1 MSPYT
6 PPSPEEAV
14 KGVELPAGELE
25 HLGTLIKVMARL
37 RMPDGCP
44 WDRVQTH
51 ESLLPNLL
59 EESYEY
65 LHAVRDGDIPAMRE
79 ELGDLLLQ
87 VIFHAQIA
95 AESPQSPPFIEPPQ
109 SPPSIEGGVG
119 GVANPLGFTLGD
131 CARELSEKL
140 IRRHPHVFG
149 DDKAADETEALASW
163 HSAKKGEGAHTLDL
177 DKVPR
182 SMPALMR
189 ARKVQNK
196 AAKVGFQWPNVD
208 GAMLKVDEELAELKE
223 AIAFPPPLAGG
234 AGGGVSPIEDELGDL
249 LFAVV
254 NVARYL
260 HVDPEVALI
269 GTVEKFIR
277 RFKHIEQRLAEEGL
291 SLGEASLEVMDKF
304 WDEAKAL

>member
-1 MSPYT
+1 ML
-6 PPSPEEAV
+6 EEA
-14 KGVELPAGELE
+14 
-25 HLGTLIKVMARL
+25 
-37 RMPDGCP
+37 
-44 WDRVQTH
+44 
-51 ESLLPNLL
+51 
-59 EESYEY
+59 YEY
-65 LHAVRDGDIPAMRE
+65 VHAVKDNDLPAMRE

-95 AESPQSPPFIEPPQ
+95 ADSPAYIDSPQ

-119 GVANPLGFTLGD
+119 GGVNPLRFTLGD

-196 AAKVGFQWPNVD
+196 AAKVGFQWPDVS
-208 GAMLKVDEELAELKE
+208 GAIEKVDEELAELKE
-223 AIAFPPPLAGG
+223 AIAYPRLSRVGG
-234 AGGGVSPIEDELGDL
+234 NPSGAADRGGSVAAIEDELGDL

-254 NVARYL
+254 NVSRYL
-260 HVDPEVALI
+260 HVDPEIALI

-291 SLGEASLEVMDKF
+291 TLGEASLEVMDKF
-304 WDEAKAL
+304 WDEAKGT

>member
-1 MSPYT
+1 MSSYI
-6 PPSPEEAV
+6 PPSPEDAV
-14 KGVELPAGELE
+14 RGIELPAGELD
-25 HLGTLIKVMARL
+25 HLGTLIKIMARL

-44 WDRVQTH
+44 WDRAQTF
-51 ESLLPNLL
+51 ESLLPNML
-59 EESYEY
+59 EEAYEY
-65 LHAVRDGDIPAMRE
+65 VHAVKDNDLPAMRE

-95 AESPQSPPFIEPPQ
+95 AESSLIPH
-109 SPPSIEGGVG
+109 PSSLQGGG
-119 GVANPLGFTLGD
+119 GASSIRFTLGD

-140 IRRHPHVFG
+140 VRRHPHVFG

-182 SMPALMR
+182 SMPSLMR

-196 AAKVGFQWPNVD
+196 AAKVGFQWPDVE
-208 GAMLKVDEELAELKE
+208 GAMEKVDEELAELKE
-223 AIAFPPPLAGG
+223 AIAYSHHSGASRNPSGATDLGG
-234 AGGGVSPIEDELGDL
+234 SAVDIEDELGDL

-254 NVARYL
+254 NVSRYL

-269 GTVEKFIR
+269 GTVEKFIK
-277 RFKHIEQRLAEEGL
+277 RFKHIENRLAEEGL
-291 SLGEASLEVMDKF
+291 TLGEASLEVMDKF
-304 WDEAKAL
+304 WDEAKGK